1 VTETRRILVVGP
13 PGSGKSTLARR
24 LGGALEVPVH
34 ELDLVYRE
42 GGGNGPLRPPEQ
54 RQADVARILGADA
67 WIAEGAHLGWTAGL
81 LAAADVIVWLD
92 HTSPTK
98 RRGRVMRRFVGG
110 AASSARRE
118 HGARRFMRVGDY
130 ARHLREMVGALRDA
144 RNDEA
149 AEIEAA
155 LAPYAER
162 VVRCRTQA
170 DVEGLIGRLIPP
182 PATTVR

>member
-1 VTETRRILVVGP
+1 
-13 PGSGKSTLARR
+13 
-24 LGGALEVPVH
+24 
-34 ELDLVYRE
+34 
-42 GGGNGPLRPPEQ
+42 
-54 RQADVARILGADA
+54 
-67 WIAEGAHLGWTAGL
+67 
-81 LAAADVIVWLD
+81 
-92 HTSPTK
+92 
-98 RRGRVMRRFVGG
+98 
-110 AASSARRE
+110 
-118 HGARRFMRVGDY
+118 
-130 ARHLREMVGALRDA
+130 MVGALRDA

>member
-1 VTETRRILVVGP
+1 
-13 PGSGKSTLARR
+13 
-24 LGGALEVPVH
+24 
-34 ELDLVYRE
+34 
-42 GGGNGPLRPPEQ
+42 
-54 RQADVARILGADA
+54 
-67 WIAEGAHLGWTAGL
+67 
-81 LAAADVIVWLD
+81 
-92 HTSPTK
+92 
-98 RRGRVMRRFVGG
+98 
-110 AASSARRE
+110 
-118 HGARRFMRVGDY
+118 MRVGDY